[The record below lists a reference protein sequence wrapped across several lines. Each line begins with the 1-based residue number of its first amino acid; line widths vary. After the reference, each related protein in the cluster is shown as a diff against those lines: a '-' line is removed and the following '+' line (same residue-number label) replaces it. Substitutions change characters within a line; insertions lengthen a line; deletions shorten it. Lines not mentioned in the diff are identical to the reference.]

1 MEATRAK
8 EAARR
13 ARALYT
19 KVGLIHWNEVKSCVS
34 QGNTHDANELLAGLS
49 DREFLNVREAAEGEL
64 GPLQSRGRAH
74 YADGDPMRFPDMAQ
88 RMIKHHQDSR
98 EEEEEMARLVFEK
111 AGLSER
117 LSGRLHNSVT
127 AILRTQS
134 VADAPAAA
142 ATSQPIRS
150 ASAAATVAK
159 AAVPFQMRY

>member
-34 QGNTHDANELLAGLS
+34 QGRPLDANELLAGLS

-64 GPLQSRGRAH
+64 GPLSRAR

-98 EEEEEMARLVFEK
+98 EDEEEMVRLVFEK
-111 AGLSER
+111 SGLSER

-134 VADAPAAA
+134 VSAPPAAA
-142 ATSQPIRS
+142 ASQPIRS
-150 ASAAATVAK
+150 ASAATTVAK
-159 AAVPFQMRY
+159 AAAVPFQMRY